1 MTADGGCLC
10 IGCLERR
17 LGRQLCPK
25 DFPQGRPFNSAEV
38 PGTERLQSRRWGLG
52 RTPRLPRQIAWRRA
66 ASSAPDVSDP
76 LVGHR
81 GVNNG
86 VRDRAMA
93 HESLQE
99 VLTKRPEASIF
110 AARLAE

>member
-1 MTADGGCLC
+1 MAAASASAVLNGALAV
-10 IGCLERR
+10 
-17 LGRQLCPK
+17 
-25 DFPQGRPFNSAEV
+25 NSAPRISPKGDLSIPLKSPAPSDCKAV
-38 PGTERLQSRRWGLG
+38 GSPGRSLG
-52 RTPRLPRQIAWRRA
+52 DALHHLP
-66 ASSAPDVSDP
+66 PDVSDP

-99 VLTKRPEASIF
+99 VLTKQPEASIF
-110 AARLAE
+110 AVRLAE

>member
-1 MTADGGCLC
+1 MAAASASAVLKNVLAVNSAPRISPRATRSIPLKSPAPSDCKAVDGG
-10 IGCLERR
+10 EAVH
-17 LGRQLCPK
+17 LGSP
-25 DFPQGRPFNSAEV
+25 GRS
-38 PGTERLQSRRWGLG
+38 LG
-52 RTPRLPRQIAWRRA
+52 DALHHLP
-66 ASSAPDVSDP
+66 PDVSDP

-99 VLTKRPEASIF
+99 VLTKQPEASIF
-110 AARLAE
+110 AVRLAE